1 MALVQTEEIAR
12 RLTAAAPDVDVEI
25 VKFETTGDSDQ
36 TSKLLQHGGKG
47 GAFVAQIRK
56 AVISGELQ
64 AAMHSL
70 KDMPGNEDTPG
81 LVIGATLSRDPPG
94 DVLVLRSG
102 ILIDDLRRSRGKGFK
117 IGTNAVRRAAYAR
130 RLFPQIEVIHYRGA
144 ADTRVRKL
152 DHLEMQRLPG
162 GGEVG
167 PADALIMARSGLER
181 VGLAGRIAYEFS
193 VQEMLPAVG
202 QGIVAVECAAN
213 DWQTRRLLSGIDN
226 PAAHR
231 SADAEREVLW
241 VLNGHCNSP
250 IAGFS
255 TIQGARMTLT
265 ASVLDETGGLF
276 IEASR
281 AGRVDI
287 RRQQRAGASGKADD
301 LCVGDFSAH
310 ALDNAA
316 GRLDRPALEFA
327 RRQHTG
333 PGVENLQH
341 VGAGLELSQQ
351 ILDRVFDQ
359 HVDDLRER
367 LGMTVGHHPRR
378 RLIRRALSGHHIGR
392 NRPRRSAETDQSNFR
407 IEFA

>member
-1 MALVQTEEIAR
+1 MRIRIGTRKSVMALAQTEEIAR
-12 RLTAAAPDVDVEI
+12 RLTAAAPGVEVEI
-25 VKFETTGDSDQ
+25 VKFETTGDQDQ
-36 TSKLLQHGGKG
+36 ISKLLPHGGKG
-47 GAFVAQIRK
+47 GAFVAQIRD
-56 AVISGELQ
+56 AVRSGDLH

-81 LVIGATLSRDPPG
+81 LVIGATLTRDPAG
-94 DVLVLRSG
+94 DVLVLRPGLS
-102 ILIDDLRRSRGKGFK
+102 IDDFRRSAGKGFK

-130 RLFPQIEVIHYRGA
+130 RLFPQVEVIHYRGA

-152 DHLEMQRLPG
+152 DHLEMQRLPD

-202 QGIVAVECAAN
+202 QGIVAVECAAT
-213 DWQTRRLLSGIDN
+213 DWQTRRLLSGIDD

-250 IAGFS
+250 VAGFS
-255 TIQGARMTLT
+255 IIAGTQMTLT

-281 AGRVDI
+281 AGP
-287 RRQQRAGASGKADD
+287 A
-301 LCVGDFSAH
+301 
-310 ALDNAA
+310 
-316 GRLDRPALEFA
+316 DRPRELGRA
-327 RRQHTG
+327 
-333 PGVENLQH
+333 V
-341 VGAGLELSQQ
+341 GLEL
-351 ILDRVFDQ
+351 LDKGAAEII
-359 HVDDLRER
+359 ER
-367 LGMTVGHHPRR
+367 
-378 RLIRRALSGHHIGR
+378 S
-392 NRPRRSAETDQSNFR
+392 RPR
-407 IEFA
+407 

>member
-1 MALVQTEEIAR
+1 VVAIRIRIGTRKSAMALAQTGEIAR
-12 RLTAAAPDVDVEI
+12 RLIAVAPDIAVEI

-47 GAFVAQIRK
+47 GAFVAEIRK
-56 AVISGELQ
+56 AILSGELQ

-81 LVIGATLSRDPPG
+81 LVIGATLKRDPPG

-102 ILIDDLRRSRGKGFK
+102 VSIEALRRSRGKGFK

-130 RLFPQIEVIHYRGA
+130 RLFPEVEIIHYRGA

-152 DHLEMQRLPG
+152 DNSEMQRLPDG
-162 GGEVG
+162 GSAG

-181 VGLAGRIAYEFS
+181 VGLASRIAYEFS
-193 VQEMLPAVG
+193 LQEMLPAVG
-202 QGIVAVECAAN
+202 QGIVAVECALN
-213 DWQTRRLLSGIDN
+213 DWQTRRILSGIDD

-255 TIQGARMTLT
+255 TIDGTQMSLT

-276 IEASR
+276 IQASR
-281 AGRVDI
+281 
-287 RRQQRAGASGKADD
+287 SGPA
-301 LCVGDFSAH
+301 
-310 ALDNAA
+310 
-316 GRLDRPALEFA
+316 DRPRELGRA
-327 RRQHTG
+327 
-333 PGVENLQH
+333 V
-341 VGAGLELSQQ
+341 GLELLNKGAAE
-351 ILDRVFDQ
+351 II
-359 HVDDLRER
+359 ER
-367 LGMTVGHHPRR
+367 
-378 RLIRRALSGHHIGR
+378 S
-392 NRPRRSAETDQSNFR
+392 RPG
-407 IEFA
+407 